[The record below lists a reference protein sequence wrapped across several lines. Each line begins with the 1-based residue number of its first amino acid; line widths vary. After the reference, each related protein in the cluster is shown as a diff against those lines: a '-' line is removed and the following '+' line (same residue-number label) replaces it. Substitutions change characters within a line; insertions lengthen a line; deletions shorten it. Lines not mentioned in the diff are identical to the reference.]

1 MRGPPKSKETPAA
14 TPLKSPLF
22 RPTPGEEVPL
32 DVPTASSCSLLPA
45 WGPSQPSEVPESEEP
60 PSSAW
65 EGMVQGY
72 QSEEIA
78 QQPQT
83 SAVQEAWFG

>member
-1 MRGPPKSKETPAA
+1 MRGPPKSKETLAA
-14 TPLKSPLF
+14 TSLKSPLF
-22 RPTPGEEVPL
+22 HPTPGEEVLL
-32 DVPTASSCSLLPA
+32 DAPTASSCSFLPA

-65 EGMVQGY
+65 EGVVQDY
-72 QSEEIA
+72 QSEEIT

-83 SAVQEAWFG
+83 SAAQEAWFG